1 MSGTPRRKRRYRP
14 LRATI
19 AVTGMPE
26 LLALVQRE
34 MADVLREAAAD
45 EPPALARRLR
55 EIADLFETGLR
66 EEP

>member
-1 MSGTPRRKRRYRP
+1 
-14 LRATI
+14 
-19 AVTGMPE
+19 MPE